1 NAFELRRQTKLILRF
16 VVPLVAFLVV
26 LGLTKAA
33 GYSIDSL
40 YYYIVCVLVQ
50 IAGFYL
56 TNDKPALTLGLFGIL
71 GTLALVIGLST
82 TGDIAIYAILS
93 GGLFCSIMWPCIFS
107 LALGGLGKYQSQGSA
122 FLIMMILGGALIPPL
137 QGKLADM
144 IGSIQQSFIVG
155 VVCFTYL
162 AFYAMYARNTLR
174 EQGVKFE

>member
-1 NAFELRRQTKLILRF
+1 
-16 VVPLVAFLVV
+16 
-26 LGLTKAA
+26 
-33 GYSIDSL
+33 
-40 YYYIVCVLVQ
+40 
-50 IAGFYL
+50 
-56 TNDKPALTLGLFGIL
+56 
-71 GTLALVIGLST
+71 
-82 TGDIAIYAILS
+82 
-93 GGLFCSIMWPCIFS
+93 
-107 LALGGLGKYQSQGSA
+107 LGGLGKYQSQGSA